1 MNIFRR
7 RLMQAAILLQVGIA
21 EPKAPRA
28 LGYLPW
34 WMADGWRA
42 MPLALLDRVV
52 LFDAPVLADGALQSR
67 DWAQR
72 AVGLGRHAPLEI
84 ALTLLNEGEFERLF
98 ANAAVSE
105 RLHAQCVRLL
115 QEPYIA
121 GLHLDFEAYSAVSPR
136 AVAGFRAWLERLAER
151 AEGAGKVIS
160 AFFPASDS
168 FAAFDAA
175 SARRIAWWVA
185 QLYDAHCAVGAALR
199 LGMVVRF
206 GSSRGARAREGAPAH
221 VCRDAELAHAERPS
235 CGERAHEAP
244 RPASRPGAHAVLRLS
259 SRRALGAGLV
269 RGHGQSRAQARA
281 RARRRLR
288 RARVL
293 PAGIR
298 PRRDRRTFAALVAL
312 DADLEDDAQLALSRR
327 HIGQHD
333 GIAVIVQLLEPRRQ
347 RRRLEAR
354 LAGARRNQ
362 HQLKRGHRS
371 RGIDRHAQPPRF
383 LAR

>member
-7 RLMQAAILLQVGIA
+7 RLMQAAILLPVGIA
-21 EPKAPRA
+21 ERKAPRA

-52 LFDAPVLADGALQSR
+52 LFDAPVLADGTLQSR

-121 GLHLDFEAYSAVSPR
+121 GLHLDFEAYSAVAPQ

-185 QLYDAHCAVGAALR
+185 QLYDAHWAESATTGPLVTRSEANTVAIPRTRARLAALGVPR
-199 LGMVVRF
+199 DRIALSVPLYGWEW
-206 GSSRGARAREGAPAH
+206 SCDSATPGAR
-221 VCRDAELAHAERPS
+221 
-235 CGERAHEAP
+235 
-244 RPASRPGAHAVLRLS
+244 
-259 SRRALGAGLV
+259 V
-269 RGHGQSRAQARA
+269 RGKGRLLTFAETPSSLMPNDRLAASVLTKRHG
-281 RARRRLR
+281 L
-288 RARVL
+288 
-293 PAGIR
+293 
-298 PRRDRRTFAALVAL
+298 RRDRERTPYYAYRQGAHWVQGWY
-312 DADLEDDAQLALSRR
+312 EDMDSLAHKLAPER
-327 HIGQHD
+327 GAGYAGLAFFPLGYDQ
-333 GIAVIVQLLEPRRQ
+333 GEIVEPLLRWW
-347 RRRLEAR
+347 
-354 LAGARRNQ
+354 
-362 HQLKRGHRS
+362 RS
-371 RGIDRHAQPPRF
+371 TPT
-383 LAR
+383 